1 MSMEKT
7 FTAKLIPKEEVAN
20 LKFPRAEIFKSSE
33 QHAELRKKLEQAT
46 MLGNNEHS
54 KIKIVFEDQEG
65 PKMIETTIW
74 ATGEK
79 NIVLKKGMTIPI
91 NRIVDISFF

>member
-1 MSMEKT
+1 MEKT

-20 LKFPRAEIFKSSE
+20 LKFPRAEISKTNE
-33 QHAELRKKLEQAT
+33 QVAALRKKLEQAT
-46 MLGNNEHS
+46 ALGNIEHA

-65 PKMIETTIW
+65 PKMVETTIW

-79 NIVLKKGMTIPI
+79 NIVLKQGMTIPI
-91 NRIVDISFF
+91 NRIVDIDFF

>member
-1 MSMEKT
+1 MEKT

-20 LKFPRAEIFKSSE
+20 LKFPRAEISKTSE
-33 QHAELRKKLEQAT
+33 QVAALRKKLEQAT
-46 MLGNNEHS
+46 ALGNIEHA

-65 PKMIETTIW
+65 PKMVETTIW

-79 NIVLKKGMTIPI
+79 NIVLKQGMTIPI
-91 NRIVDISFF
+91 NRIVDIDFF